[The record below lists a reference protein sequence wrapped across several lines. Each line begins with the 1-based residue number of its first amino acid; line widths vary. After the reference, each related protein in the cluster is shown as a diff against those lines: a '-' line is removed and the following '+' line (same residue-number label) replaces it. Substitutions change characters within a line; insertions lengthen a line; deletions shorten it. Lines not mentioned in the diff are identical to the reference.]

1 MLGKKKE
8 VSVLSEVSKIIAD
21 TLEIDVKE
29 VKAES
34 NLIADLGMES
44 LDLVDLVV
52 AFEEKYK
59 VQIDDKDVKKLQAG
73 DIIMTLGA
81 GTVTKIGPML
91 IK

>member
-8 VSVLSEVSKIIAD
+8 VSVLDEVSKIIAD

-59 VQIDDKDVKKLQAG
+59 VQIDDKDVKKLQTVQ
-73 DIIMTLGA
+73 DI
-81 GTVTKIGPML
+81 VTYIETK
-91 IK
+91 KEAK

>member
-59 VQIDDKDVKKLQAG
+59 VQIDDKDVKKLQTVQ
-73 DIIMTLGA
+73 DI
-81 GTVTKIGPML
+81 VTYIENK
-91 IK
+91 KEAK

>member
-1 MLGKKKE
+1 MFGKKKE

-29 VKAES
+29 VKADS

-59 VQIDDKDVKKLQAG
+59 VTIDDKDVKKLQTVQ
-73 DIIMTLGA
+73 DIVNYIESKKEA
-81 GTVTKIGPML
+81 K
-91 IK
+91 

>member
-8 VSVLSEVSKIIAD
+8 VSVLDEVSKIIAD

-59 VQIDDKDVKKLQAG
+59 VQIDDKDVKKLQTVQ
-73 DIIMTLGA
+73 DI
-81 GTVTKIGPML
+81 VTYIENK
-91 IK
+91 KEAK

>member
-8 VSVLSEVSKIIAD
+8 ESVLESVKKIIAD

-29 VKAES
+29 VKEES

-52 AFEEKYK
+52 AFEDKYK
-59 VQIDDKDVKKLQAG
+59 VSIDDKDVKNYKQ
-73 DIIMTLGA
+73 
-81 GTVTKIGPML
+81 
-91 IK
+91 

>member
-8 VSVLSEVSKIIAD
+8 ESVLESVKKIIAD

-29 VKAES
+29 IKEES

-59 VQIDDKDVKKLQAG
+59 VSIDDKDVKKLQTVK
-73 DIIMTLGA
+73 DI
-81 GTVTKIGPML
+81 VTYIENK
-91 IK
+91 KEAK

>member
-1 MLGKKKE
+1 MFGKKKE
-8 VSVLSEVSKIIAD
+8 VSVLDEVSKIIAD

-59 VQIDDKDVKKLQAG
+59 VQIDDKDVKKLQTVQ
-73 DIIMTLGA
+73 DI
-81 GTVTKIGPML
+81 VTYIETK
-91 IK
+91 KEAK

>member
-8 VSVLSEVSKIIAD
+8 VSVLDEVSKIIAD

-52 AFEEKYK
+52 AFEDKYK
-59 VQIDDKDVKKLQAG
+59 VTIDDKDVKKLQTVK
-73 DIIMTLGA
+73 DI
-81 GTVTKIGPML
+81 VTYIETK
-91 IK
+91 KEAK

>member
-8 VSVLSEVSKIIAD
+8 ESVLESVKKIIAD

-29 VKAES
+29 VKEES

-52 AFEEKYK
+52 AFEDKYK
-59 VQIDDKDVKKLQAG
+59 VTIDDKDVKKLQTVK
-73 DIIMTLGA
+73 DI
-81 GTVTKIGPML
+81 VTYIENK
-91 IK
+91 KEAK

>member
-1 MLGKKKE
+1 MFGKKKE
-8 VSVLSEVSKIIAD
+8 ESVLESVKKIIAD

-59 VQIDDKDVKKLQAG
+59 VSIDDKDVKKLQTVQ
-73 DIIMTLGA
+73 DI
-81 GTVTKIGPML
+81 VTYIENK
-91 IK
+91 KEAK

>member
-29 VKAES
+29 VKADS

-59 VQIDDKDVKKLQAG
+59 VTIDDKDVKKLQTVQ
-73 DIIMTLGA
+73 DIVNYIESKKEA
-81 GTVTKIGPML
+81 K
-91 IK
+91 

>member
-1 MLGKKKE
+1 MFGKKKE
-8 VSVLSEVSKIIAD
+8 TSVSDEVRKIIAD

-29 VKAES
+29 VKEES

-59 VQIDDKDVKKLQAG
+59 VTIDDKDVKKLQTVK
-73 DIIMTLGA
+73 DI
-81 GTVTKIGPML
+81 VTY
-91 IK
+91 IKNKKEAK

>member
-1 MLGKKKE
+1 MFGKKKE

-59 VQIDDKDVKKLQAG
+59 VQIDDKDVKKLQTVQ
-73 DIIMTLGA
+73 DI
-81 GTVTKIGPML
+81 VTYIETK
-91 IK
+91 KEAK

>member
-8 VSVLSEVSKIIAD
+8 VSVLDEVSKIIAD

-52 AFEEKYK
+52 AFEDKYK
-59 VQIDDKDVKKLQAG
+59 VTIDDKDVKKLQTVQ
-73 DIIMTLGA
+73 DI
-81 GTVTKIGPML
+81 VTYIETK
-91 IK
+91 KEAK

>member
-8 VSVLSEVSKIIAD
+8 VSVLDEVSKIIAD

-59 VQIDDKDVKKLQAG
+59 VSIDDKDVKKLQTVQ
-73 DIIMTLGA
+73 DI
-81 GTVTKIGPML
+81 VTYIENK
-91 IK
+91 KEAK